1 MMIQKIK
8 MALFTASAVLSLA
21 VPALV
26 TSTASASFTQ
36 QDINN
41 QTCSGTSGNLTTGTG
56 SFGSCATKNGS
67 TLNDY
72 AKLIIN
78 LLSVVVGFVAVV
90 MIIIG
95 GFRYIT
101 SGGSSDKVSGAKN
114 TILYGIIGLIIVAL
128 AQVIVQFVLNKTA
141 NPTVGG

>member
-1 MMIQKIK
+1 MIKKIK
-8 MALFTASAVLSLA
+8 MTLVSMSAVLTLL
-21 VPALV
+21 VPALA
-26 TSTASASFTQ
+26 TSTASATFTQ
-36 QDINN
+36 NDINN
-41 QTCSGTSGNLTTGTG
+41 QTCSGTQGDLTTGGG
-56 SFGSCATKNGS
+56 SFANCADKNGQ

-78 LLSVVVGFVAVV
+78 LLSVIIGFVAVV

-101 SGGSSDKVSGAKN
+101 SGGSSEKVSGAKN

-141 NPTVGG
+141 NPTSAG